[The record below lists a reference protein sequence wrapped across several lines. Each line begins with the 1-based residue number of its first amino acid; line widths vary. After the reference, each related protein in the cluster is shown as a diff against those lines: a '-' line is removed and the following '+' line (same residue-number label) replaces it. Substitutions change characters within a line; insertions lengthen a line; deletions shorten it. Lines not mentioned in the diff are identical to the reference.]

1 MSFAGFPN
9 NEDAM
14 PTPGFAETNAFVAVV
29 EQKSFTKAAKQL
41 GLSPPRV
48 SEMVR
53 QLEERLGV
61 RLVERTTRSVA
72 ATVAGERLIERLR
85 PVLDEYQAAFEATNE
100 FRSKPA
106 GLLRLTV
113 APPAADFVLAPVIP
127 RFLKLYPE
135 ITLDISVDGAL
146 TDIVAGRFDAGIRPG
161 ERVAR
166 DMIALRVSD
175 EMPFVV
181 AAAPA
186 YLERRGEPKTPQEL
200 AAHDCIRVRLP
211 SGGFFPW
218 RFRINRRSVEV
229 HVEGPLIV
237 DRTAVVPVTA
247 AIEGAGLLQLP
258 LPYVAG
264 ELAGGRL
271 VTVLDPYAPPP
282 SEGFFLYYPSRRQTR
297 AALKALVDFLREA
310 RRGASDRATQPS
322 VTPLAL

>member
-1 MSFAGFPN
+1 
-9 NEDAM
+9 M

-48 SEMVR
+48 SEMLR

-72 ATVAGERLIERLR
+72 ATAAGERLIERLR
-85 PVLDEYQAAFEATNE
+85 PALEEYQAAFEAANE

-113 APPAADFVLAPVIP
+113 APPAADFVLAPVLP
-127 RFLKLYPE
+127 RFVARYPE
-135 ITLDISVDGAL
+135 ITLDIAVDGAL
-146 TDIVAGRFDAGIRPG
+146 TDIVAGRFDAGIRVG

-166 DMIALRVSD
+166 DMIAVRVSD
-175 EMPFVV
+175 ELPFVV

-186 YLERRGEPKTPQEL
+186 YLKSRGEPKTPQEL
-200 AAHDCIRVRLP
+200 AAHNCIRVRLP

-218 RFRINRRSVEV
+218 RFRINRRIVEV
-229 HVEGPLIV
+229 QVEGPLIV
-237 DRTAVVPVTA
+237 SGSTIPVQA
-247 AIEGAGLLQLP
+247 ALEGAGLIQLP

-264 ELAGGRL
+264 ELSAGRL
-271 VTVLDPYAPPP
+271 VSVLDQSAPPP
-282 SEGFFLYYPSRRQTR
+282 SDGFFLYYPSRRQTR
-297 AALKALVDFLREA
+297 AALKALVDFLRDA
-310 RRGASDRATQPS
+310 HRGRPDRRAAPAQPS